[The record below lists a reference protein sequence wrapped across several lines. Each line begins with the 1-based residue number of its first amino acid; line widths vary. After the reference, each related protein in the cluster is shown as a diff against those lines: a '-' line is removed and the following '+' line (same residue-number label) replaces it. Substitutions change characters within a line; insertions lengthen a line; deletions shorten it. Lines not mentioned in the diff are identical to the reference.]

1 MKTGAADASRSQQGL
16 FIGVTRKRGD
26 IFADYFLHRA
36 KNIQGRW
43 EITFSSQWSTWSR
56 EGRGGEKKNVNELVG
71 AGKGKRWIEAR
82 EIQRRNRT
90 ETSISSSCHSLFLY
104 FSTSVALS
112 RENIACFSFFSKLSL
127 GWIRID
133 RNARAENDRSRPNCL
148 RVATKT
154 FRAEGGFRVA
164 ETVARFCSRCVSNRE
179 KVAAIR

>member
-1 MKTGAADASRSQQGL
+1 M
-16 FIGVTRKRGD
+16 
-26 IFADYFLHRA
+26 
-36 KNIQGRW
+36 
-43 EITFSSQWSTWSR
+43 
-56 EGRGGEKKNVNELVG
+56 G

-154 FRAEGGFRVA
+154 FRAEGRFRVA
-164 ETVARFCSRCVSNRE
+164 ETVARLFEMRLESRKSCCDPLIESARNFFAIFPAFIRADIFEGRNFLERSMSRVGFFFFRE
-179 KVAAIR
+179 TYTMMIVLKGR